1 MVIMLI
7 KNILRILISYRLS
20 IAKIIFFEFI
30 YLIKGYKGNRFNFTK
45 SKIMASNIPCP
56 YYFLYRIKKILS
68 NKSFNTFL
76 DLGCGS
82 GRVIDFFQKGTI
94 NKKFIGIEYFLNQ
107 YTYCKNIFSNKK
119 HIKIINE
126 DFLKQDF
133 LKYDAD
139 CYFFNQPISEDSVFI
154 ELVEKI
160 VNSSNKKK
168 ILFIFVNCGPNIF
181 EPLKYAECIDKFYI
195 KDKKGYSI
203 FYLNNN

>member
-1 MVIMLI
+1 MQSRNVNINI
-7 KNILRILISYRLS
+7 KTFDNWALSRKDIKMEEGHKKPVNEIFNIIS
-20 IAKIIFFEFI
+20 
-30 YLIKGYKGNRFNFTK
+30 TK
-45 SKIMASNIPCP
+45 SS
-56 YYFLYRIKKILS
+56 ILNQKFS
-68 NKSFNTFL
+68 FL

-82 GRVIDFFQKGTI
+82 GRVIDFFQRGTI
-94 NKKFIGIEYFLNQ
+94 NKKFIGIEYFFNQ

-139 CYFFNQPISEDSVFI
+139 CYFFNHPISEDSVFI

-160 VNSSNKKK
+160 VNSSNKRKV
-168 ILFIFVNCGPNIF
+168 LFIFVNCGPNIF
-181 EPLKYAECIDKFYI
+181 EPLKHAECIDKFYI

-203 FYLNNN
+203 FCLNNN